1 MASYINIWRTHI
13 APFFRDERLADI
25 TDDRIQEFIN
35 FLATSGRKDG
45 KPGGQGITTIHYW
58 RDFLGA
64 KSKEMACY
72 HEGSLTNEIRKR
84 QKTKHRAKR
93 GFSGASSWHIFNEN
107 FFKIYKNV

>member
-13 APFFRDERLADI
+13 APFFLDERLADI

-58 RDFLGA
+58 RDYLGA
-64 KSKEMACY
+64 KSKEIAC
-72 HEGSLTNEIRKR
+72 
-84 QKTKHRAKR
+84 
-93 GFSGASSWHIFNEN
+93 
-107 FFKIYKNV
+107 